1 MMTTSRTSKNGQ
13 QTKNAFKER
22 NIDKLSDDIAAS
34 LHVIVEEGR
43 EAYEAEEFG
52 MDGNSLDKDDMDEK
66 CKKQTRATGEHLQK
80 TRGASFAQREASN
93 SGRTPSG
100 VRPRRLALGQA
111 RG

>member
-1 MMTTSRTSKNGQ
+1 MVQAKASADQ
-13 QTKNAFKER
+13 QIAFKER
-22 NIDKLSDDIAAS
+22 NIDKLSDDIVAS
-34 LHVIVEEGR
+34 LHVIVEEGW

-52 MDGNSLDKDDMDEK
+52 MDGNFLDKEDMDEK
-66 CKKQTRATGEHLQK
+66 CKTNPSSWITSTK
-80 TRGASFAQREASN
+80 TRGKSFAQREASN